1 MTRLNNYDILV
12 LKIPKKKQNWY
23 YKHQIVLKMEIIER
37 YFKGSKNS
45 YFLFGPRGTGKTTW
59 LKMNCRDELI
69 IDLLDPGIYRRYK
82 ARPERIKEIIE
93 GNPDKKIV
101 IIDEVQ
107 KVPEL
112 LDVVHLIMEEKPKLQ
127 FILTGSSA
135 RKIRQKGVDLLAGRA
150 IVRSLHP
157 FMASELKEKF
167 DLKKALYIGLVPLVV
182 SAQNPEDT
190 LNAYITLYMKEEIQ
204 MEGLVRN
211 IGDFARFLEAISFSH
226 GAILNTSNVAR
237 ECEVKRE
244 TVQGYIKVLYDL
256 LMAYSLPVFTK
267 RAKRTVVQHPKFYFF
282 DAGVFRTIRPTG
294 PLDQPGEID
303 GPTLEGLVAQ
313 HIRAWIDY
321 SHSSYKFYYWR
332 TKAGT
337 EVDFIIYGK
346 EGFWAIEVKNTKNIR
361 RNELRS
367 LKTFYHDYPEC
378 NPIFVYRGNEKLL
391 IDNILCIPC
400 GTFLKSIK
408 PDKPLS

>member
-1 MTRLNNYDILV
+1 
-12 LKIPKKKQNWY
+12 
-23 YKHQIVLKMEIIER
+23 MEIIKR
-37 YFKGSKNS
+37 YFKGPKNS

-59 LKMNCRDELI
+59 LKMNCKNELI

-82 ARPERIKEIIE
+82 ARPERLKELIK
-93 GNPDKKIV
+93 GNPDKNIV

-112 LDVVHLIMEEKPKLQ
+112 LDVVHLLIDNKPELK

-135 RKIRQKGVDLLAGRA
+135 RKIKQKGVDLLAGRA
-150 IVRSLHP
+150 IVCTLHP
-157 FMASELKEKF
+157 FMASELKDKF
-167 DLKKALYIGLVPLVV
+167 DLKKALHTGLVPLVV
-182 SAQNPEDT
+182 YAKNPVDT
-190 LNAYITLYMKEEIQ
+190 LNAYIALYMKEEIQ
-204 MEGLVRN
+204 MEGLIRN
-211 IGDFARFLEAISFSH
+211 IGNFARFLEAISFSH
-226 GAILNTSNVAR
+226 GMVLNLSNVAR

-244 TVQGYIKVLYDL
+244 TVEGYTQILYDL

-267 RAKRTVVQHPKFYFF
+267 RAKRALIKHPKFYFF
-282 DAGVFRTIRPTG
+282 DAGIFRIIRPAG
-294 PLDQPGEID
+294 PLDRPGEID
-303 GPTLEGLVAQ
+303 GPNLEGLVAQ

-321 SHSSYKFYYWR
+321 SHSSCKLYYWK

-361 RNELRS
+361 SNELRP
-367 LKTFYHDYPEC
+367 LKTFCQDYPEC
-378 NPIFVYRGNEKLL
+378 NPIYIYRGNEKLL

-400 GTFLKSIK
+400 DVFLKSIK